1 MLKVR
6 KKCKRFIC
14 VVSIFCD
21 TVLFYSLDSDFTDYQ
36 KKFMTYIGKKTA
48 NLLFIIIVIVATA
61 FMLSSFEITR
71 HKQRQ
76 LSEQKLLQE
85 AIAHFDNMV
94 VTRSWSAMY
103 GGVYVKQN
111 AELNPNPYLKDN
123 FILDSEGNTLIK
135 INPAWMLR
143 QISEL
148 SNQHSHYFYKIT
160 SLKPVNPHNA
170 ADAFETEALQ
180 YFENHRDKKYY
191 YRLSSDDKAFDFMGS
206 LKVEPACLA
215 CHDNQ
220 GYSIGD
226 VRGGIRV
233 SIPTDILQQEIQLL
247 QQYTVRNQ
255 IFVVLGAMIVLSIF
269 SYFLNIIYRY
279 QKNIE
284 QLNKSLEAKIAERTR
299 GLEKMYQHEKYLK
312 DLLAIVSDVN
322 ELLLTA
328 ISVQGALQNSVEELA
343 KHPHYHAI
351 WVGLIDNKQLEIVH
365 KTDKNNAILKQTTY
379 SLDAEL
385 SNQPVSVALQAILHN
400 RTIIERCNPCLQE
413 QHQETDAVL
422 HWLLTIPLQCT
433 EDKQVLGVFALYSDR
448 AEGFEVEEVHILER
462 LAMDVAL
469 ILRSHQQK
477 AMLAAM
483 ETKRIANYEET
494 ILAFVNIIEQ
504 RDTYTAGH
512 TIRVAEY
519 CKKIAGALGINAEDI
534 KKLEQA
540 AILHDI
546 GKVATPDAVLLKPGK
561 LSAIEYELIKQ
572 HAYAGYE
579 MLSKIDMY
587 KDLADIIRYH
597 HARYDGKGYPETNSP
612 DEVPFLS
619 YIMVVADAFD
629 AMTSNRIYKAR
640 QTVAEALAEINY
652 YSGTQF
658 HPQVAKV
665 AIEVLKNTQIVQT
678 NQTPNN
684 ELEQKRFSYFFCDS
698 LTELYNESYLHI
710 ILSDTDRKHT
720 VLVLCLLN
728 NFSQYNKKY
737 GWNKGSLLLVNL
749 AKELKTQF
757 PQATIFRYHGDDFVL
772 LFERPIVWDDSYFD
786 KMPLLKDKDIS
797 VQVKYMELE
806 AGHYGLPVSML

>member
-1 MLKVR
+1 
-6 KKCKRFIC
+6 
-14 VVSIFCD
+14 
-21 TVLFYSLDSDFTDYQ
+21 
-36 KKFMTYIGKKTA
+36 MTYIGKKTA
-48 NLLFIIIVIVATA
+48 SLLFIVIVIVATG
-61 FMLSSFEITR
+61 FMLSSFEITKY
-71 HKQRQ
+71 KQRQ

-111 AELNPNPYLKDN
+111 AGLNPNPYLKDN

-148 SNQHSHYFYKIT
+148 SNQRSHYFYKIT
-160 SLKPVNPHNA
+160 SLKPINPHNA

-180 YFENHRDKKYY
+180 YFENHRDEKYY
-191 YRLSSDDKAFDFMGS
+191 YRFSKDDKAFDFIGA

-215 CHDNQ
+215 CHENQ

-233 SIPTDILQQEIQLL
+233 SIPTDIFQQEIQLL
-247 QQYTVRNQ
+247 QQHTVRNQ
-255 IFVVLGAMIVLSIF
+255 IFVALGAMIVLFIF
-269 SYFLNIIYRY
+269 FRFLSRIYRY

-284 QLNKSLEAKIAERTR
+284 QLNKSLEDKVAKRTHS
-299 GLEKMYQHEKYLK
+299 LEKMYLHEKYLK
-312 DLLAIVSDVN
+312 DLLSTVSDVN
-322 ELLLTA
+322 KLLLTA
-328 ISVQGALQNSVEELA
+328 ISVQNVLQNSVEELA

-351 WVGLIDNKQLEIVH
+351 WVGLINNKQLEIVH

-385 SNQPVSVALQAILHN
+385 SNQPVSVALQAIVCN
-400 RTIIERCNPCLQE
+400 RTIIEHYNPYLQE
-413 QHQETDAVL
+413 QTDTQTDEAIL
-422 HWLLTIPLQCT
+422 HWFLAIPLQYT
-433 EDKQVLGVFALYSDR
+433 EEKQAFGVFALYLDR
-448 AEGFEVEEVHILER
+448 TEGFEAEEVHILER
-462 LAMDVAL
+462 LAMDIAL

-477 AMLAAM
+477 AILASM

-519 CKKIAGALGINAEDI
+519 CKKIALALGINAEDI

>member
-1 MLKVR
+1 
-6 KKCKRFIC
+6 
-14 VVSIFCD
+14 
-21 TVLFYSLDSDFTDYQ
+21 
-36 KKFMTYIGKKTA
+36 MTYIGKKTA
-48 NLLFIIIVIVATA
+48 SLLFIVIVIVATG
-61 FMLSSFEITR
+61 FMLSSFEITK

-103 GGVYVKQN
+103 GGVYVKQKVGF
-111 AELNPNPYLKDN
+111 EPNPYLKDN
-123 FILDSEGNTLIK
+123 FILDSKGNTLIK
-135 INPAWMLR
+135 INPAWMTR

-148 SNQHSHYFYKIT
+148 SNQRSHYFYKIT
-160 SLKPVNPHNA
+160 SLTPLNPHNA

-180 YFENHRDKKYY
+180 YFESHRDEKYY
-191 YRLSSDDKAFDFMGS
+191 YHLSNDNKTFDFMGA
-206 LKVEPACLA
+206 LIVEAACLQ
-215 CHDNQ
+215 CHESQ
-220 GYSIGD
+220 GYRLGD

-233 SIPTDILQQEIQLL
+233 SIPTDLFQQEIQLL

-255 IFVVLGAMIVLSIF
+255 IFVVLGAMIVSSIF
-269 SYFLNIIYRY
+269 LYFLSRIYRY

-284 QLNKSLEAKIAERTR
+284 QLNKSLEDKVAERTR
-299 GLEKMYQHEKYLK
+299 SLEKMYLHEKYLK
-312 DLLAIVSDVN
+312 DLLSIVSDVN
-322 ELLLTA
+322 KLLLTA
-328 ISVQGALQNSVEELA
+328 ISVQSVLQNSVEELA
-343 KHPHYHAI
+343 KHLHYHAI
-351 WVGLIDNKQLEIVH
+351 WVGLINNKQLEIVY
-365 KTDKNNAILKQTTY
+365 KVDKNNAILKQTTY
-379 SLDAEL
+379 SVNAEL
-385 SNQPVSVALQAILHN
+385 SNQSVSAALQAIARS
-400 RTIIERCNPCLQE
+400 RTIIERYNPYLQE
-413 QHQETDAVL
+413 QTDTQTDEAIL
-422 HWLLTIPLQCT
+422 HWFLAIPLQYT
-433 EDKQVLGVFALYSDR
+433 EEKQAFGVFALYLDR
-448 AEGFEVEEVHILER
+448 TEGFEAEEVHILER
-462 LAMDVAL
+462 LAMDIAL

-477 AMLAAM
+477 AILATM

-519 CKKIAGALGINAEDI
+519 CKKIALALGINAEDI

-678 NQTPNN
+678 NQTMNLN
-684 ELEQKRFSYFFCDS
+684 KNAFLIFSVI
-698 LTELYNESYLHI
+698 H
-710 ILSDTDRKHT
+710 
-720 VLVLCLLN
+720 
-728 NFSQYNKKY
+728 
-737 GWNKGSLLLVNL
+737 
-749 AKELKTQF
+749 
-757 PQATIFRYHGDDFVL
+757 
-772 LFERPIVWDDSYFD
+772 
-786 KMPLLKDKDIS
+786 
-797 VQVKYMELE
+797 
-806 AGHYGLPVSML
+806 